1 MRFTDKELSA
11 VAEAVET
18 AYYWL
23 SRDGKHTSPAYWTVM
38 MSKLEKAHKAVGRAK
53 GQSQQKVGLR

>member
-18 AYYWL
+18 AYYGL
-23 SRDGKHTSPAYWTVM
+23 SRDGKHTSPADCIVM
-38 MSKLEKAHKAVGRAK
+38 MSKLEKAHKAVVRAK
-53 GQSQQKVGLR
+53 GRSQKKGGLR